1 MLIQDK
7 IELYEKLEK
16 YLLNEGID
24 IFKEEKKQIQKE
36 ITKADPL
43 LTEYNNRL
51 KNKLFEINN
60 IKSQA

>member
-36 ITKADPL
+36 ITKADPS
-43 LTEYNNRL
+43 LTECNNLL
-51 KNKLFEINN
+51 KNK
-60 IKSQA
+60 